1 MKNALVN
8 INRNYPLL
16 MLMCFTCIKTINY
29 PIYHTVST
37 YWMCR
42 YYINYSNKTL
52 SLRMRRASMETCEL
66 DDLGLFTQCQV
77 KDNRAFS
84 VVIIDFHCVAL

>member
-1 MKNALVN
+1 
-8 INRNYPLL
+8 
-16 MLMCFTCIKTINY
+16 
-29 PIYHTVST
+29 
-37 YWMCR
+37 MCR